1 MGRAATASK
10 DFPEGEPDGRGIL
23 SAAGREWEFQH
34 VSIGNPQCAI
44 VVGEELERLDLAAV
58 GPEIEGHR
66 AFPNRTNVSFLRI
79 DGSRV
84 RARIFERGVGE
95 TLSSGTGASG
105 AAVTAVLRGAQSP
118 LTVELDGGELEVEVS
133 EDLGVRLTGWA
144 EPICAGEL
152 SPELVAA
159 LGRAGSIDSRARGNR
174 RPVKTPGGD
183 ASVHVPGAR
192 AADRRQA
199 RRRHRRDQPRHRRSG
214 RADLHAHRQRD
225 AGGGRRS
232 RHAPVPE
239 QPRPGGVPRGLRP
252 LLRAPLRGRDRP
264 RERGDPGARRQGV
277 HLQPLLRLPRPGGRR
292 ARLRPRLSRLHR
304 RPDPRR
310 GDAGAA
316 CRWSPSWASRPT

>member
-1 MGRAATASK
+1 MRFEKWTALGNDYAIVEADALPWELTPARARRICDPHFGVGSDGVLLLSRSEDPEFVAELRIFNPDGSEAELSGNGAREAILYLRRHGWTGEDVFSISTVAGPITPTITSERTCSVDMGRAATVSK
-10 DFPEGEPDGRGIL
+10 DFPEGEPDGRGTL

-44 VVGEELERLDLAAV
+44 VVGEQLEQLDLAAI

-133 EDLGVRLTGWA
+133 GDLGVRLTGWA

-159 LGRAGSIDSRARGNR
+159 LSEL
-174 RPVKTPGGD
+174 T
-183 ASVHVPGAR
+183 
-192 AADRRQA
+192 
-199 RRRHRRDQPRHRRSG
+199 
-214 RADLHAHRQRD
+214 
-225 AGGGRRS
+225 
-232 RHAPVPE
+232 
-239 QPRPGGVPRGLRP
+239 
-252 LLRAPLRGRDRP
+252 
-264 RERGDPGARRQGV
+264 
-277 HLQPLLRLPRPGGRR
+277 
-292 ARLRPRLSRLHR
+292 
-304 RPDPRR
+304 
-310 GDAGAA
+310 
-316 CRWSPSWASRPT
+316 